1 MVERPD
7 DAWARYAR
15 LVVEI
20 EHAGQLLVVRAA
32 PVGEV
37 GDWPWTRP
45 EPIHILTAWDP
56 GPRRPGLEANRR
68 QQARLEADLRPR
80 ASAMWTARGAD
91 AATGTRDEGVAV
103 CGLDEAAVR
112 ALGARYGQDAIFS
125 WSPHEWA
132 IVSCTGTRRVASGW
146 ALGSPA

>member
-1 MVERPD
+1 MVRRPD

-20 EHAGQLLVVRAA
+20 ECAGRLLVVHAA

-37 GDWPWTRP
+37 GDWPWISL

-56 GPRRPGLEANRR
+56 GERRPGLEANRWE
-68 QQARLEADLRPR
+68 QARLEADLRPQ
-80 ASAMWTARGAD
+80 ASAMWAARGAD
-91 AATGTRDEGVAV
+91 VATGVCDEGVAV
-103 CGLDEAAVR
+103 CGLDEEAVR

-146 ALGSPA
+146 ALESPA